1 MKRAVVILLLMA
13 GVCSA
18 LAFEMPTEDQI
29 LAAAADP
36 AQLEAL
42 LKGASAEQAVDI
54 LNQVIKVLENTALPP
69 EQIRSRIMGLLAQIQ
84 VLYGEAAA
92 EIIGQVAANINPAY
106 LPEVSAPPGQ
116 PVAPLSR
123 PIALPL
129 APPVAPLYAGQ

>member
-13 GVCSA
+13 GACSA

-54 LNQVIKVLENTALPP
+54 LNQVVKVLENTAMEPA
-69 EQIRSRIMGLLAQIQ
+69 QIKSRIMALLAQVQ
-84 VLYGEAAA
+84 VLYGEQAA
-92 EIIGQVAANINPAY
+92 EIIGQVAGNINPSY

-116 PVAPLSR
+116 PVAPLNL

-129 APPVAPLYAGQ
+129 APPIAPRYAGQ

>member
-1 MKRAVVILLLMA
+1 MKKVCMVMLMVLGA
-13 GVCSA
+13 CSV
-18 LAFEMPTEDQI
+18 LAFEMPTDDQI

-42 LKGASAEQAVDI
+42 LKGATPEQAVEI
-54 LNQVIKVLENTALPP
+54 VNRVIKVLENSAMEP
-69 EQIRSRIMGLLAQIQ
+69 EQIKTRVLALLSQIQ
-84 VLYGEAAA
+84 LLYGEQAP
-92 EIIGQVAANINPAY
+92 EIISQVAANINPAY

>member
-1 MKRAVVILLLMA
+1 MKKVCMVMLMVLGA
-13 GVCSA
+13 CSV
-18 LAFEMPTEDQI
+18 LAFEMPTDDQI

-42 LKGASAEQAVDI
+42 LKGATPEQAVEI
-54 LNQVIKVLENTALPP
+54 VNRVIKVLENSAMEP
-69 EQIRSRIMGLLAQIQ
+69 EQIKTRVLALLSQ
-84 VLYGEAAA
+84 VQLLYGEQAP
-92 EIIGQVAANINPAY
+92 EIISQVAANINPAY

>member
-1 MKRAVVILLLMA
+1 MKKVCMVMLMVLGA
-13 GVCSA
+13 CSV
-18 LAFEMPTEDQI
+18 LAFEMPTDDQI

-42 LKGASAEQAVDI
+42 LKGATPEQAVEI
-54 LNQVIKVLENTALPP
+54 VNRVIKVLENSAMEP
-69 EQIRSRIMGLLAQIQ
+69 EQIKTRVLALLSQ
-84 VLYGEAAA
+84 VQLLYGEQAP
-92 EIIGQVAANINPAY
+92 EIISQVAANINPAY

-123 PIALPL
+123 RIALPL

>member
-1 MKRAVVILLLMA
+1 MKKVCMVMLMILGA
-13 GVCSA
+13 CSV
-18 LAFEMPTEDQI
+18 LAFEMPTDDQI

-42 LKGASAEQAVDI
+42 LKGATPEQAVEI
-54 LNQVIKVLENTALPP
+54 VNRVIKVLENSAMEP
-69 EQIRSRIMGLLAQIQ
+69 EQIKTRVLALLSQIQ
-84 VLYGEAAA
+84 LLYGEQASG
-92 EIIGQVAANINPAY
+92 IISQVAANINPAY

>member
-1 MKRAVVILLLMA
+1 MKKVCMVMLMVLGA
-13 GVCSA
+13 CSV
-18 LAFEMPTEDQI
+18 LAFEMPTDDQI

-42 LKGASAEQAVDI
+42 LKGATPEQAVEI
-54 LNQVIKVLENTALPP
+54 VNRVIKVLENSAMEP
-69 EQIRSRIMGLLAQIQ
+69 EQIKTRILALLSQIQ
-84 VLYGEAAA
+84 LLYGEQAP
-92 EIIGQVAANINPAY
+92 EIISQVAANINPAY